1 MNKTVQTVFL
11 LLLLAG
17 LAASVVGGET
27 APKGHLVVVGG
38 GERPGYLMQ
47 EIVRLGG
54 GADGR
59 FVVLPMA
66 SAEPA
71 DVGAYQ
77 AEQLRSSGA
86 GVAEVL
92 IASRE
97 EADDPQTLARLDGVT
112 GVFFSGGDQRRLADA
127 LEGTALLERIRTLY
141 RGGAVVAGTS
151 AGAAVMSPV
160 MITGDEHGLPE
171 DAGADEKFDDV
182 RAETVV
188 TRPGFGLLPGTV
200 VDQHFLARK
209 RHNRLI
215 AVVLERPELL
225 GIGLDESTAIVVSH
239 QVGGPR
245 FRVLGEAQAVVYDAS
260 RASPTTTDEDGH
272 LAATGL
278 RLHLLRSGQ
287 GFDLE
292 TREPLP

>member
-17 LAASVVGGET
+17 LAVSVVGGEP
-27 APKGHLVVVGG
+27 APMGHLVIVGG
-38 GERPGYLMQ
+38 GERPGYLME

-66 SAEPA
+66 SSEPVE
-71 DVGAYQ
+71 VGEYQ
-77 AEQLRSSGA
+77 AERLRSFGA
-86 GVAEVL
+86 GAAEVL

-97 EADDPQTLARLDGVT
+97 EADAPETLARLEGVT

-141 RGGAVVAGTS
+141 RDGAVVAGTS

-160 MITGDEHGLPE
+160 MLTGDEHGLPE
-171 DAGADEKFDDV
+171 DAAADDKFDDV
-182 RAETVV
+182 RAGTIV
-188 TRPGFGLLPGTV
+188 TRAGFDLLPGTV

-209 RHNRLI
+209 RHNRLLT
-215 AVVLERPELL
+215 VVLERPELL
-225 GIGLDESTAIVVSH
+225 GIGLDESTAVVVSH
-239 QVGGPR
+239 RGGAR